1 MEIFRES
8 GFNYIFISIL
18 DKKILHDVYNNFLAM
33 SIKQEKI
40 LHMYMGYNANDNNID
55 VGLKIY

>member
-1 MEIFRES
+1 MN
-8 GFNYIFISIL
+8 FNYIFISIL

-40 LHMYMGYNANDNNID
+40 FDKRYFNANDNNID

>member
-1 MEIFRES
+1 MN
-8 GFNYIFISIL
+8 FNYIFISIL
-18 DKKILHDVYNNFLAM
+18 YKKILHDVYNNFLAM